1 MEFSSDT
8 PSFFQL
14 LGEHFNISKF
24 IPSVFVF
31 YQPDDKFKNAHPEI
45 PVEKKSESPN
55 EDKSIGDSS
64 SLNPILSNYFTL
76 HPHFHS
82 DTFVN
87 GSSFDTIKVSLILWI
102 TLQLYFDPHFK

>member
-1 MEFSSDT
+1 MATKFHQISLKDTFADCQDFLIDDT

-64 SLNPILSNYFTL
+64 SLNPILSNRY
-76 HPHFHS
+76 
-82 DTFVN
+82 
-87 GSSFDTIKVSLILWI
+87 
-102 TLQLYFDPHFK
+102 